1 MSKRDQILE
10 AALGLFIENG
20 FDKTPTSAI
29 SKTAGVA
36 TGTLFHHFKTKEDLI
51 SALYLEIK
59 MELIERIGH
68 ALEDSNAPDPQG
80 ITTAEDLKAI
90 FKVTWQSVMGW
101 IIQNPKEFLFT
112 AQFGESAYISS
123 STRERVDEGFAQLK
137 ILFNKGQDI
146 KVFQS
151 LPVDLLKSLYS
162 SHLFAVANYII
173 EFPDLWDSEENQNRL
188 FESAWNLL
196 LK

>member
-1 MSKRDQILE
+1 
-10 AALGLFIENG
+10 
-20 FDKTPTSAI
+20 
-29 SKTAGVA
+29 
-36 TGTLFHHFKTKEDLI
+36 
-51 SALYLEIK
+51 
-59 MELIERIGH
+59 MELIERISH
-68 ALEDSNAPDPQG
+68 ALEDSNEPDPQS
-80 ITTAEDLKAI
+80 ITTTETLKAV

-101 IIQNPKEFLFT
+101 IVQNPKEFLFT

-146 KVFQS
+146 NVFLP

-162 SHLFAVANYII
+162 SHLFAAANYII
-173 EFPDLWDSEENQNRL
+173 EFPELWDSEENQNRL

>member
-10 AALGLFIENG
+10 AALELFIENG

-59 MELIERIGH
+59 MELIERIRQ
-68 ALEDSNAPDPQG
+68 AIEAANVPDTQNL
-80 ITTAEDLKAI
+80 TQREDLKTL

-123 STRERVDEGFAQLK
+123 NTRERVDEGFAQMK
-137 ILFNKGQDI
+137 VLFTKGQEI
-146 KVFQS
+146 HVFKP
-151 LPVDLLKSLYS
+151 LPAELLKSLYS
-162 SHLFAVANYII
+162 SHLFATANYVI
-173 EFPDLWDSEENQNRL
+173 EHPEVWDSESMQNNL